1 MDYGDYAPLEL
12 TRFLTGGK
20 IIVSDQG
27 TTFEALER
35 AQSLAAE
42 RQRKEQEGP
51 AMGACGSFRLSHTMI
66 FPPVRKAVNSN

>member
-1 MDYGDYAPLEL
+1 LEL

-35 AQSLAAE
+35 L
-42 RQRKEQEGP
+42 
-51 AMGACGSFRLSHTMI
+51 
-66 FPPVRKAVNSN
+66 VR